1 MAQQRC
7 DFIKIY
13 YQIHYHER
21 KKLNLTSN
29 LIINIKNNIFKAF
42 KQIWNGMINEQAI
55 LYFNLYCYYLFHY
68 FNLTSSVFN

>member
-7 DFIKIY
+7 DFTKIY

-21 KKLNLTSN
+21 KNLTSN

-42 KQIWNGMINEQAI
+42 KQI
-55 LYFNLYCYYLFHY
+55 
-68 FNLTSSVFN
+68 